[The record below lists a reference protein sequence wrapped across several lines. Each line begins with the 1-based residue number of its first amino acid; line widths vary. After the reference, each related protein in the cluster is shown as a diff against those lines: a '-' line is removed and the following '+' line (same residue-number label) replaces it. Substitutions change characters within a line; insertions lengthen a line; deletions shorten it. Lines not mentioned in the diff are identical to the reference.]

1 MNEAFGILPELWRL
15 AGADPAVFES
25 AKQAPR
31 RTSPPRSQRQ
41 PRAAHRR
48 GGQQT
53 VQ

>member
-31 RTSPPRSQRQ
+31 R
-41 PRAAHRR
+41 AAPAAGAPSSGSATCRPGSNH
-48 GGQQT
+48 
-53 VQ
+53 